1 MNQLILH
8 IRLMGFQREER
19 PLPENLRETGEDKKM
34 IEEAAYEM
42 V

>member
-19 PLPENLRETGEDKKM
+19 LLPGNPKETGENKKM
-34 IEEAAYEM
+34 IEEAA
-42 V
+42 